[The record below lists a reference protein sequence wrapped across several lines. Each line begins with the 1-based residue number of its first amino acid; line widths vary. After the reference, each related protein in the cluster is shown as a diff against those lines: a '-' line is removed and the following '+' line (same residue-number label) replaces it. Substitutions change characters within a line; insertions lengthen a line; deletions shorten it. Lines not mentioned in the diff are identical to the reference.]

1 MLVVPVPNRQGASA
15 VFAGWRERCAVA
27 TSPNGWVVVEWW
39 LGGGRAEAWVEWSR
53 LFCAWIETF
62 RSKQNSPDQKVILF
76 LDRGPRRGK
85 LEALSIAGN
94 TM

>member
-1 MLVVPVPNRQGASA
+1 MEGALRGDNVP
-15 VFAGWRERCAVA
+15 ER
-27 TSPNGWVVVEWW
+27 
-39 LGGGRAEAWVEWSR
+39 LGGGRAEARVEWSR

-62 RSKQNSPDQKVILF
+62 RATHNSPNQTVILF
-76 LDRGPRRGK
+76 PFLDRAPTRGN